1 MVTKSLILKQ
11 GRGGSKTLRKER
23 RMKMKKVFVVFLLV
37 SIMLMPLSS
46 SAAQERLVIQVWPG
60 DFETNYEECVIK
72 PFEEKYGVE
81 VITTT
86 GLEWYTLQR
95 ITEMIASGHPEVD
108 IVQNTVSDHI
118 RGAKMGLWEEVNY
131 KNINN
136 AQDVH
141 EQFKSPDGIGFET
154 YLMGLIYNERTGKP
168 VPNELADM
176 WNPIYK
182 VTICQT
188 HEQYLI
194 PMINHMITG
203 HFTPVDLD
211 AVFNKLEELTPQIVT
226 INPSHSV
233 VRTLIANNEIDLSE
247 GFNNRT
253 GTMIDDGMQV
263 KFIDFPSAFVGVDY
277 WNIVK
282 GTSNK
287 ELAEKFIN
295 FTLAPEQQLANAEK
309 QYLGPTNNKVKLD
322 NDIVAIKGIAYGS
335 RLENIIT
342 IDDYKYIADN
352 LDEWTTRWQ
361 KWLAG
366 F

>member
-1 MVTKSLILKQ
+1 
-11 GRGGSKTLRKER
+11 
-23 RMKMKKVFVVFLLV
+23 MKRIFGVFLLV
-37 SIMLMPLSS
+37 LIMLIPLSFS
-46 SAAQERLVIQVWPG
+46 VAKERLVIQVWPG
-60 DFETNYEECVIK
+60 DYETNYVECVVK
-72 PFEEKYGVE
+72 PFEKQYGVE

-95 ITEMIASGHPEVD
+95 ITEMIASGRPEVD
-108 IVQNTVSDHI
+108 IVQNTVSDYM
-118 RGAKMGLWEEVNY
+118 RGAKMGLWEELNY
-131 KNINN
+131 KDINN
-136 AQDVH
+136 AQDVY
-141 EQFKSPDGIGFET
+141 EQFKAPGGIGFET
-154 YLMGLIYNERTGKP
+154 YGMGLIYNERTGKP
-168 VPNELADM
+168 VPNVLADL

-194 PMINHMITG
+194 PMINHMLTG

-211 AVFNKLEELTPQIVT
+211 AVFNKLKELAPQIVT
-226 INPSHSV
+226 INASHSV

-247 GFNNRT
+247 GFNNRV

-263 KFIDFPSAFVGVDY
+263 KYIDFPSAFIGVDY
-277 WNIVK
+277 WSIVK

-342 IDDYKYIADN
+342 MDDYKYIADN